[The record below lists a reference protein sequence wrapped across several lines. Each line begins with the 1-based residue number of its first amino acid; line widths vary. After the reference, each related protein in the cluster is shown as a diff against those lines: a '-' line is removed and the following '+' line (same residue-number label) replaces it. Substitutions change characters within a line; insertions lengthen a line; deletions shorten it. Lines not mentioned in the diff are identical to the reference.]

1 VGLRRSARR
10 ATAVRTID
18 PGTSP
23 PRRFTSPVSY
33 GALLRCRL
41 VSPGLLVTLGV
52 VVSEDGAALDGLGRT
67 LKGRCHA
74 LRGFPRPPVRG
85 F

>member
-1 VGLRRSARR
+1 
-10 ATAVRTID
+10 
-18 PGTSP
+18 
-23 PRRFTSPVSY
+23 
-33 GALLRCRL
+33 
-41 VSPGLLVTLGV
+41 VSPGPLVTLGV
-52 VVSEDGAALDGLGRT
+52 VVSEDGTALNDLGRM